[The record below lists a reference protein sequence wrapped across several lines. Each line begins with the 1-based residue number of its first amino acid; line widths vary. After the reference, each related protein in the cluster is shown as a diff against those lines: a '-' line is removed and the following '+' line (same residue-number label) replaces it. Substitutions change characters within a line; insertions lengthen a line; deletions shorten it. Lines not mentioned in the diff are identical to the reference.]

1 MKVRIVKCSNPG
13 WWYANKVGQT
23 FDVVKR
29 YYLIRSNEERPEYQV
44 KDGIGL
50 IEKSDC
56 EVIEQ

>member
-1 MKVRIVKCSNPG
+1 MKVRIVKCSKLG
-13 WWYANKVGQT
+13 WWYANKIGQI

-29 YYLIRSNEERPEYQV
+29 YYLIHPDDERPEYQV

-50 IEKSDC
+50 IEKTDC